1 MNQLPRSTLRL
12 FGFASLVCLL
22 FGTALADPVL
32 DWNEIALQSIRIDRT
47 APPMASRGLAMVHL
61 AIASASQL
69 VDLAR
74 PIRSEHGNEL
84 ARIAA
89 VSCAAHDVLVALF
102 PAQKENCDRDL
113 ERALATIPDG
123 SVKTRAVQLGRLT
136 AARVLAERADDGWDA
151 VVIYTPGSAPGGWR
165 PTPPGF
171 LPALLPQWPFVTPF
185 VLPSGDALRPDGPP
199 ALPSTDYS
207 EAFAEVASVG
217 SKTSATRT
225 AEQTQIALFWADG
238 GGTETPPGHWNRIAH
253 DVSISRSLSPRENA
267 TLFAL
272 LNVALAD
279 AAIAAWDAKYAHN
292 FWRPVAAIRE
302 AGTDGNDATMPD
314 PTWEPLITTPPFPS
328 YVSGHSTFSG
338 AAAELL
344 SRFFGT
350 DEIRFTT
357 TSDGLPGIVREFA
370 SFTAAAREAGVSRIY
385 GGIHYSFD
393 DLAGQR
399 LGREIADE
407 VWSSYSSRRLVIQH

>member
-1 MNQLPRSTLRL
+1 MSHVRRSALRL
-12 FGFASLVCLL
+12 LGVASLVCILA
-22 FGTALADPVL
+22 GTALADPVL
-32 DWNEIALQSIRIDRT
+32 DWNDIALQSIRIDKT
-47 APPMASRGLAMVHL
+47 APPKASRGLAMVHL

-69 VDLAR
+69 VDLSR
-74 PIRSEHGNEL
+74 PTRAEHGTEL
-84 ARIAA
+84 ARAAA
-89 VSCAAHDVLVALF
+89 VSSAAHDVLVALF

-113 ERALATIPDG
+113 ERVLATIPDG
-123 SVKTRAVQLGRLT
+123 LAKTRAIRIGALT
-136 AARVLAERADDGWDA
+136 AARVIAERADDGWDA
-151 VVIYTPGSAPGGWR
+151 VVTYTPGGAPGEWR

-171 LPALLPQWPFVTPF
+171 LPALLPQWPGVTPF
-185 VLPSGDALRPDGPP
+185 VLPSGDALRPHGPP
-199 ALPSTDYS
+199 ALTSTDYA
-207 EAFAEVASVG
+207 EAFAEVASLG
-217 SKTSATRT
+217 SKTSAART

-238 GGTETPPGHWNRIAH
+238 GGTATPPGHWNRIAH
-253 DVSISRSLSPRENA
+253 DVSISRALSTRENA

-314 PTWEPLITTPPFPS
+314 SAWEPLIATPPFPC

-344 SRFFGT
+344 SLFFGT
-350 DEIRFTT
+350 DEIAFTA
-357 TSDGLPGIVREFA
+357 TSDALPGVAREFA
-370 SFTAAAREAGVSRIY
+370 SFTAAAQEAGLSRIY

-393 DLAGQR
+393 DLDGQT

-407 VWSSYSSRRLVIQH
+407 VWAVFRSQRLVIHH